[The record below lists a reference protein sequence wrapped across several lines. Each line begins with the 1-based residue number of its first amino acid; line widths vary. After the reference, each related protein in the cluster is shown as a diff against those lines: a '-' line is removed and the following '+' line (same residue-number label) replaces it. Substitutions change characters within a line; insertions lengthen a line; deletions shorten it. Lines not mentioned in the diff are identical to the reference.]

1 MHESGMIEELIEK
14 VQSAALENGAVRV
27 LSIGVAIGD
36 LGMIEPDHLR
46 EHFEIASMGTL
57 AQGAALRVRT
67 CEEPFGLLL
76 ESMEL
81 ET

>member
-1 MHESGMIEELIEK
+1 MHESGMIEELIEN
-14 VQSAALENGAVRV
+14 VESQARANAASRV
-27 LSIGVAIGD
+27 VSISVAIGA

-46 EHFEIASMGTL
+46 EHFEVAASGTL
-57 AQGAALRVRT
+57 AQGAELRVRT
-67 CEEPFGLLL
+67 CEEPWGLLL